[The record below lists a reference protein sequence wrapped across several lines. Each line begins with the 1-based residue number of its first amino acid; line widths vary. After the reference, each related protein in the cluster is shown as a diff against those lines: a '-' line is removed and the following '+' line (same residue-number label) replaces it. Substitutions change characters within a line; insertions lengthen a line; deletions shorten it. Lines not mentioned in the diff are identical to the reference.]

1 MYGSYFVILN
11 RMLLSFVWYG
21 VQAVIG
27 GKMVY
32 VCLRCI
38 WPTLDTR
45 IPNKLPEDIG
55 ITSAEFVG
63 YFLFNVIC
71 CVFIWFKPQQLR
83 LYFHIGTSL
92 AMIAFFALLGWAMGT
107 REPGESLGAAFG
119 DEVVLTGSALG
130 WATCNGMMAVLGA
143 AVAGV
148 LNQNDYTRFAKRPS
162 QVISSQFISYV
173 LSCSIVGV
181 IGILVTAATQNRK
194 FSPRLCFSA
203 RRESID

>member
-38 WPTLDTR
+38 WPTLDIR
-45 IPNKLPEDIG
+45 IPNKLPPKIG
-55 ITSAEFVG
+55 ITSAEFLG
-63 YFLFNVIC
+63 YFLFNLIC
-71 CVFIWFKPQQLR
+71 LVFIWFKPQQFR
-83 LYFHIGTSL
+83 LYFHIGSGL
-92 AMIAFFALLGWAMGT
+92 AMIAFICLFGWAMGT
-107 REPGESLGAAFG
+107 RTPGESLGAAFG
-119 DEVVLTGSALG
+119 DDLVLRGSALG
-130 WATCNGMMAVLGA
+130 WATCNGMMAVIGA
-143 AVAGV
+143 SVAGV

-162 QVISSQFISYV
+162 QVISSQFIAYV
-173 LSCSIVGV
+173 ISTSFIGV

-194 FSPRLCFSA
+194 
-203 RRESID
+203 